1 MAEQNQENSNGDPN
15 AEPEKGGKSI
25 SARWGQN
32 VIKIGYCPVPSLL
45 LRAQRRLGLN
55 PSQLAVLMQIIEHWW
70 DASRAPYPSKAE
82 LSDRL
87 GIGERQIQR
96 YISEME
102 QGGLLTRVAHFGD
115 SGGRENNRYDLSGLV
130 NRLAE
135 IAPDF
140 IAEREERK
148 RKRKAASMP
157 GGGKRRTPRV
167 KAETT
172 A

>member
-1 MAEQNQENSNGDPN
+1 MAEQDQDNT
-15 AEPEKGGKSI
+15 KGEVPVAQQKKSRSI
-25 SARWGQN
+25 AARWGDD
-32 VIKIGYCPVPSLL
+32 VAKMGYCPVPSLL

-55 PSQLAVLMQIIEHWW
+55 PSQLAVLLQIVEHWW

-96 YISEME
+96 YIKEME
-102 QGGLLTRVAHFGD
+102 EAGLLRRVAHYGD
-115 SGGRENNRYDLSGLV
+115 NGGRENNRYDLSGLV
-130 NRLAE
+130 KRLAE

-148 RKRKAASMP
+148 RKRKAAAMP
-157 GGGKRRTPRV
+157 GGGRRRTSRV
-167 KAETT
+167 KADTSP
-172 A
+172 

>member
-1 MAEQNQENSNGDPN
+1 MSEQNQENTDGEASAVPG
-15 AEPEKGGKSI
+15 KGSKSI
-25 SARWGQN
+25 AARWGAN
-32 VIKIGYCPVPSLL
+32 VAKIGYCPVPSIL

-55 PSQLAVLMQIIEHWW
+55 PSQLAVLLQIVEHWW

-87 GIGERQIQR
+87 GISERQIQR
-96 YISEME
+96 YIKQME
-102 QGGLLTRVAHFGD
+102 EAGLLARVAYYGD

-130 NRLAE
+130 NRLAK

-148 RKRKAASMP
+148 RKRKAAAMP
-157 GGGKRRTPRV
+157 GGGRRRTSRV
-167 KAETT
+167 KVSTT
-172 A
+172 P

>member
-1 MAEQNQENSNGDPN
+1 MAEQNQENISGDLN
-15 AEPEKGGKSI
+15 AEPEKGAKSI
-25 SARWGQN
+25 AARWGLK
-32 VIKIGYCPVPSLL
+32 VTKIGYCPVPSLL
-45 LRAQRRLGLN
+45 LRAQRRLGLS
-55 PSQLAVLMQIIEHWW
+55 PSHLAVLLQIIEHWW

-87 GIGERQIQR
+87 GISKRQIQR
-96 YISEME
+96 YITEME
-102 QGGLLTRVAHFGD
+102 QGGLLIRIPYYGD

-130 NRLAE
+130 KRLAE

-148 RKRKAASMP
+148 KKRKAAAMP

-172 A
+172 P

>member
-1 MAEQNQENSNGDPN
+1 MAEQNQEISEGTAPVTTEQ
-15 AEPEKGGKSI
+15 ASRSI
-25 SARWGQN
+25 AARWGSN
-32 VIKIGYCPVPSLL
+32 VTKMGYCPVPSLL

-55 PSQLAVLMQIIEHWW
+55 PSQLAVLLQIIEHWW

-87 GIGERQIQR
+87 GLSERQVQR
-96 YISEME
+96 YIKEME
-102 QGGLLTRVAHFGD
+102 QNGLLTRIPYYGD

-130 NRLAE
+130 KRLAE

-148 RKRKAASMP
+148 KKRKAAAMP
-157 GGGKRRTPRV
+157 GGGRRRTSRV
-167 KAETT
+167 KADTT
-172 A
+172 S